1 MFFSAPPLYLGLA
14 RYPAYSELWRRE
26 YRSRVHINIAELEAK
41 FHTIVTDVGHW
52 YHPGLKEHCQFLVII
67 DEGSRFRVA
76 KIVSKGPKQQP
87 SGATC
92 VQFLPENWCQIFG
105 NPRTLRLDPSGNFRS
120 QAIQDYCDRHEVFL
134 DMVPGE
140 AHWKIGVCEQ
150 AVQGLKMVMDKLY
163 SAEETISAEEALA
176 TAVRVFNQRDWFG
189 GPHPPNMC

>member
-1 MFFSAPPLYLGLA
+1 MAEEFKCSICEERRRVVPRHVASLEPLPP
-14 RYPAYSELWRRE
+14 
-26 YRSRVHINIAELEAK
+26 K

-52 YHPGLKEHCQFLVII
+52 YHPGLKDHCQFLVVT

-76 KIVSKGPKQQP
+76 KIVFKGPKQQP

-105 NPRTLRLDPSGNFRS
+105 NSRTLHLDPAGNFRS

-140 AHWKIGVCEQ
+140 AHWKICVCEQ

-189 GPHPPNMC
+189 GSHPPNMC